1 MESDYASRDGRPRLL
16 VVDDEED
23 LLDVFSEFLSPQD
36 YAIDLAR
43 TGTEAVG
50 KIREGEYDLI
60 VTDLNLPGPD
70 GLAVLRTA
78 REMAYNPE
86 VIVLTGTASTMTAI
100 DALRQGAY
108 DYVLKPFDLFEMDQT
123 MRRALEKRRLSEENR
138 QFVQSLKLANGELEA
153 NQEELRL
160 HQEHLRSEIESATT
174 RIRTLYEVGKEIS
187 ASLHLDRTLSLILD
201 RSLALTGGTRGA
213 LFLRSDADGR
223 METRASSG
231 MDDGNAGWDE
241 TDAVLGSL
249 KNRVVHTAAP
259 VAERVSIPG
268 LGEQS
273 ALMVPLLQEGA
284 VAGSVAVLRP
294 DGETFSSDDSELLV
308 SLAAQAS
315 IAIHNARAYGRVREL
330 ERLKSEFVAVVSHE
344 VRTPLTAIKGSLEI
358 LADGTQFPVDQPG
371 GELLQICQASVVRLE
386 ALINDIL
393 DFSKLESSRLSAKL
407 VPVSLRG
414 VIGNAVSQMSRQ
426 AERKQIRIETQLDED
441 VPDLRADEL
450 RISQVLCNLISNATK
465 FSPEGTEIRVSAR
478 AREGGVMVE
487 VRDQGIGIAADDL
500 PKIFRPFRQLDS
512 SSTRMAG
519 GTGLGLVISKG
530 IIEEHGG
537 RIWVES
543 EPGAGSRF
551 CFWLPGDTVATGEQ
565 DEMAYQEVPGMRGS
579 HGEAGRWSGE
589 IHGEPNGD
597 SVLPESACRRR
608 RLSGETGSD
617 ATRAG

>member
-1 MESDYASRDGRPRLL
+1 MASDRAPRDERPRLL
-16 VVDDEED
+16 VVDDEEG
-23 LLDVFSEFLSPQD
+23 LLDVFSEFLSPED
-36 YAIDLAR
+36 YALDLAR
-43 TGTEAVG
+43 TGNEAVE
-50 KIREGEYDLI
+50 KIEAGEYDLI

-70 GLAVLRTA
+70 GLVVLRTA
-78 REMAYNPE
+78 REMAYHPE

-100 DALRQGAY
+100 EALRQGAY

-123 MRRALEKRRLSEENR
+123 MRRALERRRLSAENR
-138 QFVQSLKLANGELEA
+138 EFVRSLQRANEELET

-160 HQEHLRSEIESATT
+160 HQERLRSEVEAATA
-174 RIRTLYEVGKEIS
+174 RMRTLYEVGKEIS

-213 LFLRSDADGR
+213 LFLRSEADGR

-231 MDDGNAGWDE
+231 MDDGNGGWDE
-241 TDAVLGSL
+241 ADGVLESL
-249 KNRVVHTAAP
+249 KARVVRTAAP
-259 VAERVSIPG
+259 VAERVEIPG
-268 LGEQS
+268 LGAQS
-273 ALMVPLLQEGA
+273 ALLVPLLQEGT

-294 DGETFSSDDSELLV
+294 DGETFSLDDSELLV

-315 IAIHNARAYGRVREL
+315 IAIHNATAYGRVREL

-371 GELLQICQASVVRLE
+371 GELMQICQASVVRLE

-393 DFSKLESSRLSAKL
+393 DFSKLESSRLSARL
-407 VPVSLRG
+407 VPIRLPG
-414 VIGNAVSQMSRQ
+414 VIENAISQIRRQ
-426 AERKQIRIETQLDED
+426 AERKQIRIGVHLDQNL
-441 VPDLRADEL
+441 PGLRADEL
-450 RISQVLCNLISNATK
+450 RISQVLSNLISNAIK
-465 FSPEGTEIRVSAR
+465 FSPEGTEIRVTAHAS
-478 AREGGVMVE
+478 EGGVTVE
-487 VRDQGIGIAADDL
+487 VRDQGIGIAREDL

-543 EPGAGSRF
+543 EPGTGSRF
-551 CFWLPGDTVATGEQ
+551 SFWIPGDTVPGSGRDESVYHDEC
-565 DEMAYQEVPGMRGS
+565 DEMAYHEAVGDQGS
-579 HGEAGRWSGE
+579 
-589 IHGEPNGD
+589 
-597 SVLPESACRRR
+597 PERTRKHPRMA
-608 RLSGETGSD
+608 GSD
-617 ATRAG
+617 ANGDMVSP